1 MAKASQIKVR
11 GPAKYITESVAPP
24 GGGSEEPGP
33 IRPLTARWADDQDK
47 GEILSLCGQ
56 CKHKWAGTFACTA
69 FPRGIPEI
77 IRLGEVQH
85 LLPMPNLGQKGTEVF
100 DQIGQDGKTFSME
113 D

>member
-1 MAKASQIKVR
+1 MAKASEIKVR

-24 GGGSEEPGP
+24 GEVEEVGP
-33 IRPLTARWADDQDK
+33 VRPLSDRWADDQDS
-47 GEILSLCGQ
+47 GVIHSLCGQ

-69 FPRGIPEI
+69 FPKGIPEI
-77 IRLGEVQH
+77 IRLGEVHH
-85 LLPMPNLGQKGTEVF
+85 LLPMPKLGQTGTEVF